1 VRGRVSAPLAAGL
14 ALSACAVLLAACA
27 TITTGT
33 TQVVAVDTPGVPGA
47 TCTLSTQSGPQVVAT
62 PGTISLSKG
71 SNPIPISCVKQ
82 CYLNGQSIVASN
94 AQSMAAGNVIFGGVI
109 GLGVDS
115 VSGAMYKYP
124 DMVTVSMT
132 PDYASQDPACH
143 AVGRPPP
150 YPYVPPPSPPKRTSS
165 AQ

>member
-1 VRGRVSAPLAAGL
+1 MAAGL

-33 TQVVAVDTPGVPGA
+33 TQVIAVDTPGVAGA
-47 TCTLSTQSGPQVVAT
+47 TCTLSTQSGPQVLAT

-82 CYLNGQSIVASN
+82 CYVNGQSIIASN
-94 AQSMAAGNVIFGGVI
+94 AQSMAAGNVIFGGLI

-115 VSGAMYKYP
+115 ASGAMYKYP

-132 PDYASQDPACH
+132 PDFASPDPACRGI
-143 AVGRPPP
+143 GRPPY
-150 YPYVPPPSPPKRTSS
+150 YPPPGYPPVPPPKHTSS